1 MYLRSQGDMDQSCR
15 YLNLNYRYAGSAI
28 VGAILFLIYF
38 QPFLPYAERDQFSP
52 KWWPLPVTALISGF
66 LLSLGVKYRRFW
78 IPTCLLLT
86 LFSAYSILIVADL
99 VIGGVD
105 HNLLPIELAFIA
117 VLASPAYLG
126 TALAAAFD
134 WLRIRRLNTQDQ

>member
-1 MYLRSQGDMDQSCR
+1 MDQSCR
-15 YLNLNYRYAGSAI
+15 NPNLSYRYAASAI
-28 VGAILFLIYF
+28 VGAILSLIYF
-38 QPFLPYAERDQFSP
+38 QPFLPYAQRDHSP
-52 KWWPLPVTALISGF
+52 SFHTLWPFPATALICGF
-66 LLSLGVKYRRFW
+66 LLSLGVKSRRFW
-78 IPTCLLLT
+78 VPTSLLLT

-126 TALAAAFD
+126 TALAAACD
-134 WLRIRRLNTQDQ
+134 WFRARRWNT